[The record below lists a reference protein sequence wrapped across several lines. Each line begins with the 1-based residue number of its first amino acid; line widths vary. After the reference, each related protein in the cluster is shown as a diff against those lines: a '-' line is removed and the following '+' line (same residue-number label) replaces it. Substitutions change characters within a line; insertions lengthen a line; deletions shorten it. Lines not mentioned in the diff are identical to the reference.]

1 MGTVARRREP
11 SLLLGA
17 AGFCTNMS
25 WQVILP
31 ILPLHLA
38 HLGFDVSQVGL
49 VVGVFSLTM
58 GVVELQAG
66 VIAVAVGRRAAL
78 LGALAAHAVCLGVGG
93 WGHARGLVAAAFAA
107 AGATRGVLVPP
118 LHATVA
124 DSAPAERRGR
134 AFGVFWLCTSLASLA
149 GPALGGFVASHAG
162 GGAPFTVAALF
173 SLAAIP
179 LLAMWGVPGR
189 AARGAVTVDF
199 AAFLRSPSVTRLGVS
214 MLLCYSLAGIW
225 TTFLPLYAARQG
237 ISVVTIGWIF
247 AIQGGAYALM
257 QVPTGRLAALG
268 HGRWLAAAGIAVMAG
283 TVLAVPLV
291 RGGSLLAAG
300 AFFGIGFGI
309 MPVTFA
315 MQFTQR
321 VTPDLY
327 TAALSVY
334 NSAIDLGLFAGP
346 LLGAAVAAAAG
357 TVAAPFLLAL
367 PLGFAAL
374 AIGRRIPSGVTE
386 PRPEQASPF

>member
-1 MGTVARRREP
+1 MATVARHREP

-17 AGFCTNMS
+17 AGFCSNMS

-31 ILPLHLA
+31 ILSLHLA

-49 VVGVFSLTM
+49 VVGLFSLTM

-66 VIAVAVGRRAAL
+66 VIAAAVGRRTAL
-78 LGALAAHAVCLGVGG
+78 LGALAAHAVCLSIAGL
-93 WGHARGLVAAAFAA
+93 GHARWLVAAAFAA

-124 DSAPAERRGR
+124 DSAPPERRGR

-162 GGAPFTVAALF
+162 GGAPFAVAALF

-179 LLAMWGVPGR
+179 LLAALGVPRR
-189 AARGAVTVDF
+189 AAGGAAAVDF
-199 AAFLRSPSVTRLGVS
+199 AAFLGSPSVVRLGVS
-214 MLLCYSLAGIW
+214 MLLCYSLVGIW
-225 TTFLPLYAARQG
+225 ITFLPLYAARQG
-237 ISVVTIGWIF
+237 ISLVTIGWIF

-257 QVPTGRLAALG
+257 QVPTGRLAALE
-268 HGRWLAAAGIAVMAG
+268 HGRWLAVAGIAVMTG
-283 TVLAVPLV
+283 TVFAVPLIH
-291 RGGSLLAAG
+291 GASLLAAG
-300 AFFGIGFGI
+300 ALFGMASGI

-346 LLGAAVAAAAG
+346 LLGAAVAAAAS

-367 PLGFAAL
+367 PVGVAAV
-374 AIGRRIPSGVTE
+374 AIVRRVPSGVAQ
-386 PRPEQASPF
+386 PWPEQASP